1 VNRSLPLRPL
11 LPLLPLLTPT
21 SRVGAGCA
29 KKSSCGLPSTG
40 LDEATKARVAAHPC
54 YNQEAHQYYAR
65 MHLAVAPSCNVQC
78 NYCNRKF
85 DCVNESR
92 PGVTSKVLSPE
103 EALAKVAYVAAKVPQ
118 LSVVGIAG
126 PGDPLAN
133 ANRTFRTFELIARDF
148 PDLKLCLSTNG
159 LKLPENVARIIGL
172 GIDHVTITMNYV
184 DPKVGA
190 GIYAWVA
197 HEGRQLT
204 GVEAAQ
210 VLLDRQLAGLR
221 ALVAAGVLVKI
232 NSVMIP
238 GINDAHLPE
247 VARLVKAEGAFVHNV
262 LPLIS
267 EPEHGTYFGLTGQR
281 APTGKELKALQ
292 DTCEDDDGPGMQI
305 MRHCRQC
312 RADAVGMLGADEG
325 ESFGPELYLN
335 EGVAD
340 DTERLMKSTAVRAEI
355 EQRRAELATIRD
367 ERGIATEGAGKPERV
382 VLVAVASTGLGR
394 VNQHF
399 GQAEE
404 FWIYEAAPGW
414 ARFVQARN
422 VRRYCSGLIGCD
434 DDPSALGKLV
444 EMLSDCAAVIT
455 AEIGPPP
462 REALEQ
468 AGIHCI
474 TIADDADDPESVIEV
489 AVEAAGAALVAVEVA
504 GEAAAAVTVGT
515 AAIAA
520 GAAQVTAELVTVGGV
535 R

>member
-1 VNRSLPLRPL
+1 
-11 LPLLPLLTPT
+11 
-21 SRVGAGCA
+21 VGTGCA

-148 PDLKLCLSTNG
+148 PDLRLCLSTNG
-159 LKLPENVARIIGL
+159 LKLPENVDRIVEL
-172 GIDHVTITMNYV
+172 GIDHVTITMNFV
-184 DPKVGA
+184 DAEVGA
-190 GIYAWVA
+190 GIYAWVTN
-197 HEGRQLT
+197 EGAQLT

-210 VLLDRQLAGLR
+210 VLLDQQLVGLR
-221 ALVAAGVLVKI
+221 ALVAAGVLVKV

-247 VARLVKAEGAFVHNV
+247 VARLVKSEGAFVHNV

-267 EPEHGTYFGLTGQR
+267 EPEHGTYFGLNGQR
-281 APTGKELKALQ
+281 GPTGVELKALQ
-292 DTCEDDDGPGMQI
+292 DTCEDEDGPGMQI

-325 ESFGPELYLN
+325 ESFSPERYLTEEVAN
-335 EGVAD
+335 EPD
-340 DTERLMKSTAVRAEI
+340 QRQAVRAEI
-355 EQRRAELATIRD
+355 EQRRAELAALRD
-367 ERGIATEGAGKPERV
+367 ERGIATEGGKPQRV
-382 VLVAVASTGLGR
+382 VQVAVASTGGGR

-404 FWIYEAAPGW
+404 FWVYEAAPGW

-422 VRRYCSGLIGCD
+422 VRRFCSGRLGCD
-434 DDPSALGKLV
+434 EDPSALGKLV

-455 AEIGPPP
+455 TEIGPRP

-468 AGIHCI
+468 VGIRCI

-489 AVEAAGAALVAVEVA
+489 AVEAAGAALVAAEVA
-504 GEAAAAVTVGT
+504 VGT
-515 AAIAA
+515 AASAAFVRAGVAMA
-520 GAAQVTAELVTVGGV
+520 GAA

>member
-1 VNRSLPLRPL
+1 MIRSLPLL
-11 LPLLPLLTPT
+11 TLTP
-21 SRVGAGCA
+21 SAGAGCA
-29 KKSSCGLPSTG
+29 REGSCGRSSTG
-40 LDEATKARVAAHPC
+40 LDKATQARVATPPC

-65 MHLAVAPSCNVQC
+65 MHLAVAPGCNVQC

-92 PGVTSKVLSPE
+92 PGVTSRVLSPQ

-148 PDLKLCLSTNG
+148 PDLRLCLSTNG
-159 LKLPENVARIIGL
+159 LRLPEHVDRIVEL
-172 GIDHVTITMNYV
+172 GVDHVTITMNYV
-184 DPKVGA
+184 DPAVGV

-197 HEGRQLT
+197 HEGRKLT

-210 VLLDRQLAGLR
+210 VLLDQQLVGLR
-221 ALVAAGVLVKI
+221 ALVAANVLVKV

-238 GINDAHLPE
+238 GINDTHLPE
-247 VARLVKAEGAFVHNV
+247 VARRVKAEGAFLHNV

-267 EPEHGTYFGLTGQR
+267 EPEHGTHFGLTGQR
-281 APTGKELKALQ
+281 GPTAKELQALQ
-292 DTCEDDDGPGMQI
+292 DHCEDADGPGMQI

-325 ESFGPELYLN
+325 AGILPEDYLTQA
-335 EGVAD
+335 VAD
-340 DTERLMKSTAVRAEI
+340 DPDQRRAVRTGI
-355 EQRRAELATIRD
+355 EQRRAELATLRS
-367 ERGIATEGAGKPERV
+367 ERGIATEGANRPQRR
-382 VLVAVASTGLGR
+382 VLVAVASTGGGR

-422 VRRYCSGLIGCD
+422 VRRFCSGLLGCD

-444 EMLSDCAAVIT
+444 EMLSDCAAVI
-455 AEIGPPP
+455 AADIGPRP
-462 REALEQ
+462 REALENV
-468 AGIHCI
+468 GIRCI
-474 TIADDADDPESVIEV
+474 TVGDDADGPDSVVEV
-489 AVEAAGAALVAVEVA
+489 AVEAAGATLVAAEAVPA
-504 GEAAAAVTVGT
+504 GCA
-515 AAIAA
+515 
-520 GAAQVTAELVTVGGV
+520 

>member
-1 VNRSLPLRPL
+1 MIRSLPL
-11 LPLLPLLTPT
+11 LTTAPQA
-21 SRVGAGCA
+21 GAGCA
-29 KKSSCGLPSTG
+29 RKGSCGPPGTG
-40 LDEATKARVAAHPC
+40 LDAATKARVANHPC
-54 YNQEAHQYYAR
+54 YNQDAHQYYAR

-85 DCVNESR
+85 DCVSESR
-92 PGVTSKVLSPE
+92 PGVTSRVLSPE

-133 ANRTFRTFELIARDF
+133 PRRTFRTFELIARDF
-148 PDLKLCLSTNG
+148 PDLRLCLSTNG
-159 LKLPENVARIIGL
+159 LKLPGHVDRIVEL

-184 DPKVGA
+184 DPEVGA

-197 HEGRQLT
+197 YEGQQLT
-204 GVEAAQ
+204 GVEAAT
-210 VLLDRQLAGLR
+210 VLLRQQLAGLR

-238 GINDAHLPE
+238 GVNDAHLPE

-281 APTGKELKALQ
+281 GPTGSELKTLQ
-292 DTCEDDDGPGMQI
+292 DACEVTDGPGGMQI

-325 ESFGPELYLN
+325 ESFSPEAYLTP
-335 EGVAD
+335 EIVS
-340 DTERLMKSTAVRAEI
+340 EREPSRDRTVVRAEI
-355 EQRRAELATIRD
+355 EQRRAELAALRD
-367 ERGIATEGAGKPERV
+367 ERGIVTDGPGRPHRS
-382 VLVAVASTGLGR
+382 VLVAVASTGGGR

-404 FWIYEAAPGW
+404 FWVYEAAPGW
-414 ARFVQARN
+414 AKLVQVRN
-422 VRRYCSGLIGCD
+422 VRRFCSGLLGCD

-455 AEIGPPP
+455 ADIGPHP
-462 REALEQ
+462 REALEDL
-468 AGIHCI
+468 GIGCI
-474 TIADDADDPESVIEV
+474 TVGDEADGPDSVVEV
-489 AVEAAGAALVAVEVA
+489 AVEAAGAALVGAGLELAGVA
-504 GEAAAAVTVGT
+504 
-515 AAIAA
+515 
-520 GAAQVTAELVTVGGV
+520 
-535 R
+535 

>member
-1 VNRSLPLRPL
+1 VIRS
-11 LPLLPLLTPT
+11 LPLLTPT
-21 SRVGAGCA
+21 PPAGAGCA
-29 KKSSCGLPSTG
+29 RKGSCGLPSTG

-92 PGVTSKVLSPE
+92 PGVTSRVLSPE

-133 ANRTFRTFELIARDF
+133 ARRTFRTFELIARDF
-148 PDLKLCLSTNG
+148 PDLRLCLSTNG
-159 LKLPENVARIIGL
+159 LKLPEHVDRIVEL

-184 DPKVGA
+184 DPAVGA

-197 HEGRQLT
+197 HEGQQLT

-210 VLLDRQLAGLR
+210 VLLDQQLAGLR
-221 ALVAAGVLVKI
+221 ALVAADVLVKI

-247 VARLVKAEGAFVHNV
+247 VARRVKAEGAFVHNV

-281 APTGKELKALQ
+281 GPTAGELKALQ
-292 DTCEDDDGPGMQI
+292 DTCEVTDGAGGMQI

-325 ESFGPELYLN
+325 ESFSPEVYLTQEVAN
-335 EGVAD
+335 EP
-340 DTERLMKSTAVRAEI
+340 EQRQAVRVEI
-355 EQRRAELATIRD
+355 EQRRAELAALRE
-367 ERGIATEGAGKPERV
+367 ERGIATDGAGKPRQA
-382 VLVAVASTGLGR
+382 VLVAVASTGGGR

-414 ARFVQARN
+414 AKFVQARN
-422 VRRYCSGLIGCD
+422 VRRFCSGLLGCD

-455 AEIGPPP
+455 ADIGPHP
-462 REALEQ
+462 REALESL
-468 AGIHCI
+468 GIRCI
-474 TIADDADDPESVIEV
+474 TVGDDADGPDSVVEV
-489 AVEAAGAALVAVEVA
+489 AVEAAGSDLVA
-504 GEAAAAVTVGT
+504 
-515 AAIAA
+515 
-520 GAAQVTAELVTVGGV
+520 AELVLAGV
-535 R
+535 A

>member
-1 VNRSLPLRPL
+1 
-11 LPLLPLLTPT
+11 
-21 SRVGAGCA
+21 VGT
-29 KKSSCGLPSTG
+29 CGLPSTG
-40 LDEATKARVAAHPC
+40 LDEDTKARVAAHPC
-54 YNQEAHQYYAR
+54 YNQDAHQHYAR

-92 PGVTSKVLSPE
+92 PGVTSRVLSPH

-133 ANRTFRTFELIARDF
+133 ANRSFRTFELIARDF
-148 PDLKLCLSTNG
+148 PDLRLCLSTNG
-159 LKLPENVARIIGL
+159 LRLPENVARIVEL
-172 GIDHVTITMNYV
+172 GIDHVTITMNFV
-184 DPKVGA
+184 DPEVGA

-197 HEGRQLT
+197 YEGRRLT
-204 GVEAAQ
+204 GVEAAR
-210 VLLDRQLAGLR
+210 VLLDQQLAGLR

-281 APTGKELKALQ
+281 GPTSKELKALHEA
-292 DTCEDDDGPGMQI
+292 CEGADGPGTMQI

-325 ESFGPELYLN
+325 EDFSPELYLTEDVAN
-335 EGVAD
+335 EP
-340 DTERLMKSTAVRAEI
+340 ERRQAVRAEI
-355 EQRRAELATIRD
+355 EIRRAELAALRG
-367 ERGIATEGAGKPERV
+367 ERGIASDAAGKPDKI
-382 VLVAVASTGLGR
+382 VLVAVASTGAGR

-399 GQAEE
+399 GRAEE

-422 VRRYCSGLIGCD
+422 VRRFCSGLLGCE

-455 AEIGPPP
+455 ADIGPRP
-462 REALEQ
+462 REALENIGIRCLTVGDQ
-468 AGIHCI
+468 ADG
-474 TIADDADDPESVIEV
+474 PESVVEV
-489 AVEAAGAALVAVEVA
+489 AVETAGTALLAAAAAGAATSVAATSV
-504 GEAAAAVTVGT
+504 AAAAVRVE
-515 AAIAA
+515 AADATPIQAHAVSA
-520 GAAQVTAELVTVGGV
+520 GAA

>member
-1 VNRSLPLRPL
+1 VTRSLPLLAPSPRL
-11 LPLLPLLTPT
+11 
-21 SRVGAGCA
+21 GAGCA
-29 KKSSCGLPSTG
+29 KRGSCGRPSTG

-133 ANRTFRTFELIARDF
+133 AKRTFRTFELIARDF
-148 PDLKLCLSTNG
+148 PDLRLCLSTNG
-159 LKLPENVARIIGL
+159 LKLPENVERIVQL
-172 GIDHVTITMNYV
+172 GIDHVTITMNFV
-184 DPKVGA
+184 DPEVGA

-197 HEGRQLT
+197 YEGRQLT

-210 VLLDRQLAGLR
+210 VLLDQQLVGLR

-267 EPEHGTYFGLTGQR
+267 EPEHGTHFGLTGQR
-281 APTGKELKALQ
+281 GPTVTELKALQ
-292 DTCEDDDGPGMQI
+292 DTCEDEDGPGMQI

-325 ESFGPELYLN
+325 ESFSPELYLTQDVTN
-335 EGVAD
+335 QPD
-340 DTERLMKSTAVRAEI
+340 RRMERMAVRAEI
-355 EQRRAELATIRD
+355 EQRRAELAALRD
-367 ERGIATEGAGKPERV
+367 QRGIATEGAGKPQRL
-382 VLVAVASTGLGR
+382 VLVAVASKGGGR

-404 FWIYEAAPGW
+404 FWVYEAAPGW

-422 VRRYCSGLIGCD
+422 VRRFCSGRLGCD
-434 DDPSALGKLV
+434 EDPSALGKLV

-455 AEIGPPP
+455 TEIGPRP

-468 AGIHCI
+468 AGIDCL
-474 TIADDADDPESVIEV
+474 TIADDANDPESVIEV
-489 AVEAAGAALVAVEVA
+489 AVEAAGVRLIGVEATCGELVEVPSPAPVAPEAVLA
-504 GEAAAAVTVGT
+504 GCA
-515 AAIAA
+515 
-520 GAAQVTAELVTVGGV
+520 

>member
-1 VNRSLPLRPL
+1 MIGSLPLI
-11 LPLLPLLTPT
+11 PLLTP
-21 SRVGAGCA
+21 GAPAAAGCA
-29 KKSSCGLPSTG
+29 RTGSCGLPSTG

-103 EALAKVAYVAAKVPQ
+103 EALAKVTYVASKVPQ

-133 ANRTFRTFELIARDF
+133 AKRTFGTFELIARDF
-148 PDLKLCLSTNG
+148 PDLRLCLSTNG
-159 LKLPENVARIIGL
+159 LKLPENVERIVAL

-184 DPKVGA
+184 DPQVGA

-197 HEGRQLT
+197 HEGKQLT
-204 GVEAAQ
+204 DVEAAQ
-210 VLLDRQLAGLR
+210 VLLERQLAGLR
-221 ALVAAGVLVKI
+221 ALVAADVLVKI

-238 GINDAHLPE
+238 GINDTHLAQ
-247 VARLVKAEGAFVHNV
+247 VAALVKAEGAFVHNV

-267 EPEHGTYFGLTGQR
+267 EPEHGTHFGLTGQR
-281 APTGKELKALQ
+281 GPTAKELKALQ
-292 DTCEDDDGPGMQI
+292 DICENEDGPGMQI

-325 ESFGPELYLN
+325 ESFPPELYLTP
-335 EGVAD
+335 GVANESD
-340 DTERLMKSTAVRAEI
+340 QREGVRAEI
-355 EQRRAELATIRD
+355 EQRRAELAALRD
-367 ERGIATEGAGKPERV
+367 ERGIATDGAKPQDV
-382 VLVAVASTGLGR
+382 VLVAVASTGGGR

-399 GQAEE
+399 GKAEE

-414 ARFVQARN
+414 ARFVQVRN
-422 VRRYCSGLIGCD
+422 VRRFCSGLLGCD
-434 DDPSALGKLV
+434 DDPSALGRLV

-455 AEIGPPP
+455 ADTGPRP
-462 REALEQ
+462 REALEK
-468 AGIHCI
+468 AGILCI
-474 TIADDADDPESVIEV
+474 TVGDEADGPDSVVEV
-489 AVEAAGAALVAVEVA
+489 AVEAAGAALVTAVAVMAGVA
-504 GEAAAAVTVGT
+504 
-515 AAIAA
+515 
-520 GAAQVTAELVTVGGV
+520 
-535 R
+535 

>member
-1 VNRSLPLRPL
+1 MTRS
-11 LPLLPLLTPT
+11 LPLLTPNAPA
-21 SRVGAGCA
+21 GAGCA
-29 KKSSCGLPSTG
+29 RAGTCGLPSKG
-40 LDEATKARVAAHPC
+40 LDQATKAKVANHPC
-54 YNQEAHQYYAR
+54 YNQDAHQYYAR

-92 PGVTSKVLSPE
+92 PGVTSRVLSPE

-133 ANRTFRTFELIARDF
+133 ANRTFRTCELIARDF
-148 PDLKLCLSTNG
+148 PDLRLCLSTNG
-159 LKLPENVARIIGL
+159 LRLPENVARIIEL

-184 DPKVGA
+184 DPEVGA

-197 HEGRQLT
+197 YEGLQLT
-204 GVEAAQ
+204 GVEAAR
-210 VLLDRQLAGLR
+210 VLLEQQLAGLR

-238 GINDAHLPE
+238 GINDTHLQE

-267 EPEHGTYFGLTGQR
+267 EPEHGTYFGLIGQR
-281 APTGKELKALQ
+281 GPTSQELKALQ
-292 DTCEDDDGPGMQI
+292 DACEVADGPGALQI

-325 ESFGPELYLN
+325 ETFSPEAYLT
-335 EGVAD
+335 EEVAD
-340 DTERLMKSTAVRAEI
+340 APDQRQAVRAEI
-355 EQRRAELATIRD
+355 EQVRAEMAVLRD
-367 ERGIATEGAGKPERV
+367 ERGIATEGAAKPERT
-382 VLVAVASTGLGR
+382 VLVAVASTGGGR

-399 GQAEE
+399 GRAEE
-404 FWIYEAAPGW
+404 FWVYEAAPGW

-422 VRRYCSGLIGCD
+422 VRRFCSGRLGCD
-434 DDPSALGKLV
+434 EDPSALGRLV

-455 AEIGPPP
+455 ADIGPHP
-462 REALEQ
+462 RKALEDL
-468 AGIHCI
+468 GIRCI
-474 TIADDADDPESVIEV
+474 TVGDEADGPESVVEV
-489 AVEAAGAALVAVEVA
+489 AVEAAGAELIQDMAAVAVVA
-504 GEAAAAVTVGT
+504 GAEAVLVG
-515 AAIAA
+515 A
-520 GAAQVTAELVTVGGV
+520 GTELVGAGPDLLRMGGA

>member
-1 VNRSLPLRPL
+1 VIRSLPLLIP
-11 LPLLPLLTPT
+11 TPPA
-21 SRVGAGCA
+21 GAGCA
-29 KKSSCGLPSTG
+29 RKGSCGLPSTG
-40 LDEATKARVAAHPC
+40 LDEVTKARVATHPC
-54 YNQEAHQYYAR
+54 YNQDAHQHYAR

-92 PGVTSKVLSPE
+92 PGVTSRVLSPE

-133 ANRTFRTFELIARDF
+133 ARRTFRTFELIARDF
-148 PDLKLCLSTNG
+148 PDLRLCLSTNG
-159 LKLPENVARIIGL
+159 LRLPEYVDRIVEL

-184 DPKVGA
+184 DPAIGA

-197 HEGRQLT
+197 YQGQQLT
-204 GVEAAQ
+204 GADAARA
-210 VLLDRQLAGLR
+210 LLDQQLAGLR
-221 ALVAAGVLVKI
+221 ALVAANVLVKI

-247 VARLVKAEGAFVHNV
+247 VARRVKAEGAFVHNV

-281 APTGKELKALQ
+281 GPTASELKALQ
-292 DTCEDDDGPGMQI
+292 DTCEVTDGPGGMQI

-325 ESFGPELYLN
+325 ESFPPELYLTQ
-335 EGVAD
+335 EVAD
-340 DTERLMKSTAVRAEI
+340 EPERRLGRVAVRADI
-355 EQRRAELATIRD
+355 EQRRAELAALRD
-367 ERGIATEGAGKPERV
+367 ERGIATDGARKPPKL
-382 VLVAVASTGLGR
+382 VLVAVASTGGGR

-399 GQAEE
+399 GRAEE
-404 FWIYEAAPGW
+404 FWIYEAGPGW
-414 ARFVQARN
+414 AKFVQVRN
-422 VRRYCSGLIGCD
+422 VRRFCSGLLGCD

-455 AEIGPPP
+455 ADIGPHP
-462 REALEQ
+462 REALERL
-468 AGIHCI
+468 GVRCI
-474 TIADDADDPESVIEV
+474 TVGDDAEGPDSVVEV
-489 AVEAAGAALVAVEVA
+489 AVEAAGSDLVAAGLLLAGVA
-504 GEAAAAVTVGT
+504 
-515 AAIAA
+515 
-520 GAAQVTAELVTVGGV
+520 
-535 R
+535 

>member
-1 VNRSLPLRPL
+1 
-11 LPLLPLLTPT
+11 
-21 SRVGAGCA
+21 VGT
-29 KKSSCGLPSTG
+29 CGLPSTG

-54 YNQEAHQYYAR
+54 YNQDAHQHYAR

-92 PGVTSKVLSPE
+92 PGVTSRVLSPY

-148 PDLKLCLSTNG
+148 PDLRLCLSTNG
-159 LKLPENVARIIGL
+159 LRLPENVARIVEL

-184 DPKVGA
+184 DPEVGV

-197 HEGRQLT
+197 YQGKQLT
-204 GVEAAQ
+204 GVEATK
-210 VLLDRQLAGLR
+210 VLLEQQLAGLR

-267 EPEHGTYFGLTGQR
+267 EPEHGTYFGLNGQR
-281 APTGKELKALQ
+281 GPTSTELRALQ
-292 DTCEDDDGPGMQI
+292 DACEVTDGPGGMQI

-312 RADAVGMLGADEG
+312 RADAVGMLGDDEG
-325 ESFGPELYLN
+325 EEYSPELYLTQEVAN
-335 EGVAD
+335 EPD
-340 DTERLMKSTAVRAEI
+340 RRQAVRAEI
-355 EQRRAELATIRD
+355 EQRRAGLAAVRD
-367 ERGIATEGAGKPERV
+367 ERGIATEGTGRPRDV
-382 VLVAVASTGLGR
+382 VLVAVASSGGGR

-399 GQAEE
+399 GRAEE

-422 VRRYCSGLIGCD
+422 VRRFCSGLLGCD
-434 DDPSALGKLV
+434 DDPTALGSLV
-444 EMLSDCAAVIT
+444 ETLSDCAAVIT
-455 AEIGPPP
+455 ADIGPRP
-462 REALEQ
+462 REALENI
-468 AGIHCI
+468 GISCI
-474 TIADDADDPESVIEV
+474 TIGDDADGPESVVEV
-489 AVEAAGAALVAVEVA
+489 AVEAAGAALVALI
-504 GEAAAAVTVGT
+504 AAQ
-515 AAIAA
+515 AA
-520 GAAQVTAELVTVGGV
+520 GAAVVEAATAVLVQARAVAAGVG

>member
-1 VNRSLPLRPL
+1 
-11 LPLLPLLTPT
+11 
-21 SRVGAGCA
+21 
-29 KKSSCGLPSTG
+29 
-40 LDEATKARVAAHPC
+40 
-54 YNQEAHQYYAR
+54 

-133 ANRTFRTFELIARDF
+133 AKRTFRTFELIARDF
-148 PDLKLCLSTNG
+148 PDLRLCLSTNG
-159 LKLPENVARIIGL
+159 LKLPEHVDRIVGL
-172 GIDHVTITMNYV
+172 GIDHVTITMNFV
-184 DPKVGA
+184 DPEVGA

-197 HEGRQLT
+197 HEGQQLT
-204 GVEAAQ
+204 GVEGAR
-210 VLLDRQLAGLR
+210 VLLAQQLAGLR

-267 EPEHGTYFGLTGQR
+267 EPEHGTYFGLNGQR
-281 APTGKELKALQ
+281 GPTGMELKALQ

-325 ESFGPELYLN
+325 ESFSPERYLTEEVAN
-335 EGVAD
+335 EPD
-340 DTERLMKSTAVRAEI
+340 QRQAVRAEI
-355 EQRRAELATIRD
+355 EERRAELAALRD
-367 ERGIATEGAGKPERV
+367 ERGIATEGAGKPQRV
-382 VLVAVASTGLGR
+382 VQVAVASTGGGR

-422 VRRYCSGLIGCD
+422 VRRFCSGRLGCD
-434 DDPSALGKLV
+434 EDPSALGKLV

-455 AEIGPPP
+455 TEIGPPP

-468 AGIHCI
+468 AGIRCI

-489 AVEAAGAALVAVEVA
+489 AVEAAGAALVGIAVE
-504 GEAAAAVTVGT
+504 
-515 AAIAA
+515 AA
-520 GAAQVTAELVTVGGV
+520 GAALVGAQVAVGTAGAALLGAEAVLVGV
-535 R
+535 AL

>member
-1 VNRSLPLRPL
+1 MIRS
-11 LPLLPLLTPT
+11 LPLLTPPP
-21 SRVGAGCA
+21 RVDAGCA
-29 KKSSCGLPSTG
+29 KKSSCGRPSTG

-133 ANRTFRTFELIARDF
+133 ARRTFRTFELITRDF
-148 PDLKLCLSTNG
+148 PDLRLCLSTNG
-159 LKLPENVARIIGL
+159 LRLPEHVDRIIEL
-172 GIDHVTITMNYV
+172 GIDHVTITMNFV
-184 DPKVGA
+184 DPEVGA

-197 HEGRQLT
+197 YEGQQLT
-204 GVEAAQ
+204 GVEAAR
-210 VLLDRQLAGLR
+210 VLLAQQLAGLR

-238 GINDAHLPE
+238 GINDADLPE

-281 APTGKELKALQ
+281 GPTGMELKALQ
-292 DTCEDDDGPGMQI
+292 DTCEDKDGSGMQI

-325 ESFGPELYLN
+325 EGFSPELYLAEAVAN
-335 EGVAD
+335 EP
-340 DTERLMKSTAVRAEI
+340 ERRQAVRADI
-355 EQRRAELATIRD
+355 EERRAELAALRD
-367 ERGIATEGAGKPERV
+367 ERGIATEGTGRPQRV
-382 VLVAVASTGLGR
+382 VQVAVASKGGGR

-404 FWIYEAAPGW
+404 FWVYEAAPGW

-422 VRRYCSGLIGCD
+422 VRRFCSGRIGCD
-434 DDPSALGKLV
+434 EDPSALGKLV
-444 EMLSDCAAVIT
+444 EMLSDCAAVIST
-455 AEIGPPP
+455 EIGPPP

-468 AGIHCI
+468 AGIRCI

-489 AVEAAGAALVAVEVA
+489 AVEAAGAALVGTQVA
-504 GEAAAAVTVGT
+504 AGTAGAPLVRPEAAM
-515 AAIAA
+515 A
-520 GAAQVTAELVTVGGV
+520 GAG

>member
-1 VNRSLPLRPL
+1 MIRS
-11 LPLLPLLTPT
+11 LPLLTPT
-21 SRVGAGCA
+21 PRLGAGCA
-29 KKSSCGLPSTG
+29 KRGSCGRPSTG

-133 ANRTFRTFELIARDF
+133 AKRTFRTFELIARDF
-148 PDLKLCLSTNG
+148 PDLRLCLSTNG
-159 LKLPENVARIIGL
+159 LKLPENVDRIVQL

-184 DPKVGA
+184 DPEVGA

-210 VLLDRQLAGLR
+210 VLLDQQLVGLR

-238 GINDAHLPE
+238 GINDAHLPD

-267 EPEHGTYFGLTGQR
+267 EPEHGTHFGLTGQR
-281 APTGKELKALQ
+281 GPTATELKALQ
-292 DTCEDDDGPGMQI
+292 DTCEDEDGPGMQI

-325 ESFGPELYLN
+325 ESFSPELYLTEEVAN
-335 EGVAD
+335 EPD
-340 DTERLMKSTAVRAEI
+340 QRRAVRAEI
-355 EQRRAELATIRD
+355 EQRRAELATLRD
-367 ERGIATEGAGKPERV
+367 ERGIATDGAGKPQRL
-382 VLVAVASTGLGR
+382 VLVAVASKGGGR

-404 FWIYEAAPGW
+404 FWVYEAAPGW

-422 VRRYCSGLIGCD
+422 VARFCSGRLGCD
-434 DDPSALGKLV
+434 EDPSALGKLV

-455 AEIGPPP
+455 TEIGPRP

-468 AGIHCI
+468 AGIRCL

-489 AVEAAGAALVAVEVA
+489 AVEAAGARLIAVEATCGELVEASSPALVAPEAVLA
-504 GEAAAAVTVGT
+504 GCA
-515 AAIAA
+515 
-520 GAAQVTAELVTVGGV
+520 

>member
-1 VNRSLPLRPL
+1 
-11 LPLLPLLTPT
+11 
-21 SRVGAGCA
+21 
-29 KKSSCGLPSTG
+29 

-92 PGVTSKVLSPE
+92 PGVTSRVLSPE

-133 ANRTFRTFELIARDF
+133 PKRTFRTFELIARDF
-148 PDLKLCLSTNG
+148 PDLRLCLSTNG
-159 LKLPENVARIIGL
+159 LRLPESVGRIVDL
-172 GIDHVTITMNYV
+172 GIDHVTITMNFV
-184 DPKVGA
+184 DPEVGA
-190 GIYAWVA
+190 SIYAWVA
-197 HEGRQLT
+197 FDGQQLT
-204 GVEAAQ
+204 GVEAAR
-210 VLLDRQLAGLR
+210 VLLRQQLAGLR

-238 GINDAHLPE
+238 GINDAHLEE

-281 APTGKELKALQ
+281 GPTATELKALQ
-292 DTCEDDDGPGMQI
+292 DTCEDGPGMQI

-325 ESFGPELYLN
+325 ESFSPELYLT
-335 EGVAD
+335 EEVAD
-340 DTERLMKSTAVRAEI
+340 DPERRMKSAAVRAEI
-355 EQRRAELATIRD
+355 EQRRAELAALRL
-367 ERGIATEGAGKPERV
+367 ERGIATDGAAKPQRL
-382 VLVAVASTGLGR
+382 VLVAVASKGGGR

-404 FWIYEAAPGW
+404 FWVYEAAPGW

-422 VRRYCSGLIGCD
+422 VRRFCSGLLGCD
-434 DDPSALGKLV
+434 DDPAALGKLV

-455 AEIGPPP
+455 AETGPRP
-462 REALEQ
+462 REALER
-468 AGIHCI
+468 AGIRCI

-489 AVEAAGAALVAVEVA
+489 AVEAAGAALVPGSVA
-504 GEAAAAVTVGT
+504 EANLAAFE
-515 AAIAA
+515 A
-520 GAAQVTAELVTVGGV
+520 GRSAPVVAEPALAEPAPAGV
-535 R
+535 AR

>member
-1 VNRSLPLRPL
+1 MTRSLPLLALNAPA
-11 LPLLPLLTPT
+11 
-21 SRVGAGCA
+21 GAGCPR
-29 KKSSCGLPSTG
+29 KDTCGLPSDG
-40 LDEATKARVAAHPC
+40 LDEATRAKVAAHPC
-54 YNQEAHQYYAR
+54 YNQDAHQYYAR

-92 PGVTSKVLSPE
+92 PGVTSRVLSPE

-133 ANRTFRTFELIARDF
+133 ANRTFKTFELIKRDY
-148 PDLKLCLSTNG
+148 PDLRLCLSTNG
-159 LKLPENVARIIGL
+159 LRLPENVARIVEL

-184 DPKVGA
+184 DPEVGV

-197 HEGRQLT
+197 YAGEQLT
-204 GVEAAQ
+204 GVVATQLLLAQ
-210 VLLDRQLAGLR
+210 QLAGLR

-281 APTGKELKALQ
+281 GPTAKELKALH
-292 DTCEDDDGPGMQI
+292 DACEVTDGPGAMQI

-325 ESFGPELYLN
+325 EAFSPELYLN
-335 EGVAD
+335 EEVANEPGRRQAAR
-340 DTERLMKSTAVRAEI
+340 TEI
-355 EQRRAELATIRD
+355 EQRRAETAALRD
-367 ERGIATEGAGKPERV
+367 ERGIVTEGVADKPPRV
-382 VLVAVASTGLGR
+382 VLVAVASSGGGR

-399 GQAEE
+399 GRAEE
-404 FWIYEAAPGW
+404 FWIYEAGPGW

-422 VRRYCSGLIGCD
+422 VRRFCSGLLGCD

-444 EMLSDCAAVIT
+444 SMLSDCAAVIAT
-455 AEIGPPP
+455 DIGPRP
-462 REALEQ
+462 REALEKV
-468 AGIHCI
+468 GIRCI
-474 TIADDADDPESVIEV
+474 TVGDDADGPDSVVEI
-489 AVEAAGAALVAVEVA
+489 AVEAAGAALVAA
-504 GEAAAAVTVGT
+504 EAAHT
-515 AAIAA
+515 AL
-520 GAAQVTAELVTVGGV
+520 VPAELVSVGGV